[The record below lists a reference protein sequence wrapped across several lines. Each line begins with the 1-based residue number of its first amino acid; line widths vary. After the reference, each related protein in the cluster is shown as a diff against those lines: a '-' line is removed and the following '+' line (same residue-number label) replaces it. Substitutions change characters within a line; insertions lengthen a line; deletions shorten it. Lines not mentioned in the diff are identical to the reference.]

1 MRGPGNARI
10 DGSVD
15 VVEARLSGSGSLE
28 GRRLT
33 ANRTDIAVRGPGNA
47 TVNMKEDAARGGH
60 GQLLLVDRN
69 GSRQVNN

>member
-1 MRGPGNARI
+1 
-10 DGSVD
+10 VD

-33 ANRTDIAVRGPGNA
+33 ANQSNIAVRGPGNA
-47 TVNMKEDAARGGH
+47 TVNMKANAAQAGH

-69 GSRQVNN
+69 GSRQVSN